1 MKVLLLTPPMV
12 QVNTPYP
19 ATAYLTGF
27 LRAHAADRGVVAV
40 QDDPSLA
47 LVLRILSRDGL
58 VAVRDELKT
67 KRRRARAAPPA
78 SVTFFL
84 AEAERYLATV
94 DAAVRFLQG
103 GDPSLAL
110 RIAGRAFL

>member
-27 LRAHAADRGVVAV
+27 LPARAPGVEAV
-40 QDDPSLA
+40 QDDPALA
-47 LVLRILSRDGL
+47 LVLKVLSRDGL
-58 VAVRDELKT
+58 AAIRDEL
-67 KRRRARAAPPA
+67 RRRSRRTRAAAPP
-78 SVTFFL
+78 SVAFFL
-84 AEAERYLATV
+84 AEADRYLATV

-110 RIAGRAFL
+110 RIAGRTFL